1 MISIISFITSPDFQ
15 EKLFPI
21 KIIFGAV
28 FGILFVAILVLL
40 LKTRWL
46 RKLLLEDLAEFF
58 TFKPYGAKK
67 GVKQW
72 AKILKRLDTGLES
85 EYKLALI
92 EADSFLDEILI
103 RMGFTGDSLE
113 ERFKKVTQT
122 VLPNIE
128 EVEEA
133 HKTRNNI
140 VHDPDY
146 RLAQGEAREILSVYE
161 KAFQDLDIL

>member
-113 ERFKKVTQT
+113 ERF
-122 VLPNIE
+122 
-128 EVEEA
+128 
-133 HKTRNNI
+133 
-140 VHDPDY
+140 
-146 RLAQGEAREILSVYE
+146 
-161 KAFQDLDIL
+161 